1 MFAALFHY
9 FGLAYGG
16 LPRQAWLLAAIML
29 VNRSGT
35 MVVLFLAVY
44 LTKERHFSL
53 EQAGSVL
60 SVFGIGALLGT
71 YLGGKLTDRF
81 GHFWVQFWSLALG
94 GLLFFGLIGLRSY
107 PELVVGVFL
116 LSLVSEAFRPA
127 NSASVAHYNPPE
139 HLPRAYSLNR
149 LAINLGFAVGP
160 ALGGL
165 LALKGYHWL
174 FVADGATCLA
184 SAGLLYWLFAPRPGD
199 PPQVYPRT
207 QAPEAPNLVR
217 SPFRDRVFMGFILLV
232 LAQAICFFQ
241 LFSTLPLYYR
251 TAYGLSEAQIGWL
264 MALNGLLVAL
274 LEMLVVYQLGNR
286 PRKMRIIALGTLLV
300 GLGYAVLNAWAHW
313 SVLVLGVVVLTLG
326 EIFTMPFMSVFAV
339 GRSQPQNRGQY
350 LAVYSMAYS
359 GAHTLAPLVGTQVV
373 AQASFAALWWL
384 IGGVSVACCLG
395 FWHTREG

>member
-1 MFAALFHY
+1 MLANLFQL
-9 FGLAYGG
+9 FRQAYGG

-44 LTKERHFSL
+44 LTKVLHFSL

-60 SVFGIGALLGT
+60 SVFGVGALIGT

-81 GHFWVQFWSLALG
+81 GHFWVQFGSLALG
-94 GLLFFGLIGLRSY
+94 GLLFFGLIGLRTF

-116 LSLVSEAFRPA
+116 LSVVSEAFRPA

-139 HLPRAYSLNR
+139 HLARAYSLNR
-149 LAINLGFAVGP
+149 LAINLGFSVGP

-165 LALKGYHWL
+165 LAVKGYFWL
-174 FVADGATCLA
+174 FLADGATCLA
-184 SAGLLYWLFAPRPGD
+184 SAGLLFWLFAPRGGPRPLAPRPSPGQ
-199 PPQVYPRT
+199 PAAQP
-207 QAPEAPNLVR
+207 LR
-217 SPFRDRVFMGFILLV
+217 SPFRDRAFMAFMLLV
-232 LAQAICFFQ
+232 LANAICFFQ

-251 TAYGLSEAQIGWL
+251 TVYGLSEEKIGWL

-274 LEMLVVYQLGNR
+274 LEMPVVYKIGDQ
-286 PRKMRIIALGTLLV
+286 PRKMRFIAVGTLLV

-326 EIFTMPFMSVFAV
+326 EIFTMPFMNVFAV

-359 GAHTLAPLVGTQVV
+359 AAHTLAPLVGTLVV
-373 AQASFAALWWL
+373 AQAGFATLWWL
-384 IGGVSVACCLG
+384 IGGVSVTCFWG
-395 FWHTREG
+395 FWRTREG

>member
-1 MFAALFHY
+1 MLANLFQL
-9 FGLAYGG
+9 FRQAYGG

-44 LTKERHFSL
+44 LTKVLHFSL

-60 SVFGIGALLGT
+60 SVFGVGALIGT

-81 GHFWVQFWSLALG
+81 GHFWVQFGSLALG
-94 GLLFFGLIGLRSY
+94 GLLFFGLIGLRTF

-116 LSLVSEAFRPA
+116 LSVVSEAFRPA

-139 HLPRAYSLNR
+139 HLARAYSLNR
-149 LAINLGFAVGP
+149 LAINLGFSVGP

-165 LALKGYHWL
+165 LAVKGYFWL
-174 FVADGATCLA
+174 FLADGATCLA
-184 SAGLLYWLFAPRPGD
+184 SAGLLFWLFAPRGGTRLP
-199 PPQVYPRT
+199 VPRPAT
-207 QAPEAPNLVR
+207 GQPIAKPAR
-217 SPFRDRVFMGFILLV
+217 SPFRDRAFMAFMLLV
-232 LAQAICFFQ
+232 LANAICFFQ

-251 TAYGLSEAQIGWL
+251 TVYGLNEEKIGWL

-274 LEMLVVYQLGNR
+274 LEMPVVYKIGDQ
-286 PRKMRIIALGTLLV
+286 PRKMRFIAVGTLLV
-300 GLGYAVLNAWAHW
+300 GLGYAVLNAWTHW

-326 EIFTMPFMSVFAV
+326 EIFTMPFMNVFAV

-359 GAHTLAPLVGTQVV
+359 AAHTLAPLVGTLVV
-373 AQASFAALWWL
+373 AQAGFATLWWL
-384 IGGVSVACCLG
+384 IGGVSVTCFWG
-395 FWHTREG
+395 FWRTREG